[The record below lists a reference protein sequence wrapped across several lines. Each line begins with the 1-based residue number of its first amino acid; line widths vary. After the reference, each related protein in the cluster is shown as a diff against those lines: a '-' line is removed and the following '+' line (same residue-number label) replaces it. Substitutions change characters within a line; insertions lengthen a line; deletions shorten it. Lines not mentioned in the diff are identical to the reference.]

1 MYTLGELQKKGGIN
15 MYNMKKN
22 GERLLALRGSLSREK
37 VAADNGI
44 SASALTMY
52 ELGLRNP
59 RDEVK
64 ISLAQYYKT
73 SVEAIFLRHKY
84 TQSEQS
90 E

>member
-1 MYTLGELQKKGGIN
+1 

-22 GERLLALRGSLSREK
+22 GERLLALRGSLSRKK

-73 SVEAIFLRHKY
+73 SVEAIFFA
-84 TQSEQS
+84 Q
-90 E
+90 

>member
-1 MYTLGELQKKGGIN
+1 MYTLGELQKKGEIN

-73 SVEAIFLRHKY
+73 SVEAIFFA
-84 TQSEQS
+84 Q
-90 E
+90 

>member
-1 MYTLGELQKKGGIN
+1 

-22 GERLLALRGSLSREK
+22 GERLLALRGSLSRAK

-73 SVEAIFLRHKY
+73 SVEAIFFA
-84 TQSEQS
+84 S
-90 E
+90 